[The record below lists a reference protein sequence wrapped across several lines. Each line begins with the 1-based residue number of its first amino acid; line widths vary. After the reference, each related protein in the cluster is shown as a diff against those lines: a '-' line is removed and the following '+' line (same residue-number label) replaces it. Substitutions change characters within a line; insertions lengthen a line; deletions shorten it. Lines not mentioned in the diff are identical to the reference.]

1 MNIKVVSVSLTNG
14 EISALGLALELSVD
28 TVFFQVFPDDVECM
42 CVQGTRTFPRY
53 WFLFKTG
60 LFSIRISRYRTL
72 R

>member
-1 MNIKVVSVSLTNG
+1 MNIKVVSVSLANG

-42 CVQGTRTFPRY
+42 YVQGTRTFPRY

-60 LFSIRISRYRTL
+60 LFSIRISGYRTL

>member
-28 TVFFQVFPDDVECM
+28 TVFFQVFPDDAECM
-42 CVQGTRTFPRY
+42 YVQGTRIFPRY
-53 WFLFKTG
+53 LFKTG
-60 LFSIRISRYRTL
+60 LFSIRISGYRTL